1 MDNKK
6 TDQYYIDK
14 IITDLTFIRTHTD
27 EPVKN
32 RKLEEDEI
40 LVDLARR
47 VGLGGLL
54 ERLQRSG
61 FVTGLGLSDT
71 EVVVYA
77 GVVELLR
84 SDGQDGN
91 LLLGAVGQRLGS
103 VEVLL
108 DGQVLTVLEA
118 AMISASVLP

>member
-14 IITDLTFIRTHTD
+14 IITDLTFIRTHT
-27 EPVKN
+27 ESLSKS
-32 RKLEEDEI
+32 KLEEDEI

-108 DGQVLTVLEA
+108 DGHGTT
-118 AMISASVLP
+118 IIG